1 MNSSV
6 AITTLA
12 AFAALVLG
20 CSASSSSPST
30 ASTADAGSS
39 TDARASTDAGSST
52 DAVSD
57 GGACG
62 FDAIGPSEAY
72 TGLNENGELV
82 WAFYGTGAGTELTIE
97 NYVQFGGV
105 ATPGTVQ
112 IKAADESYETC
123 GTCIIFRTGCAG
135 TSCSKT
141 FMPVAGGSIVYTQ
154 MGAVGERFTG
164 DFSNVQLRE
173 VTIDADTF
181 ATTSVS
187 GGQTQCLNGAH
198 FDSALDD
205 IANMP

>member
-1 MNSSV
+1 MKSSV
-6 AITTLA
+6 AVTILA
-12 AFAALVLG
+12 AFAVLHLG

-30 ASTADAGSS
+30 ASTGDAGSS
-39 TDARASTDAGSST
+39 TDARASA

-72 TGLNENGELV
+72 TGLDKNGELV
-82 WAFYGTGAGTELTIE
+82 WVFYGTGAGTELTIE

-123 GTCIIFRTGCAG
+123 GTCIILRAGCAG

-141 FMPVAGGSIVYTQ
+141 FMPIAGGSIVYTQ
-154 MGAVGERFTG
+154 LGAVGERFTG